1 MNKEELIEIVQKSFL
16 STEKKR
22 ELIDLLNTK
31 ISKEEFF
38 DFLNNALI
46 DAVDQRVDI
55 YHRAKK
61 YMDDAFERIDE
72 ARTRLKTQRDEALE
86 KSLAEIDPA
95 EFEKKK
101 ALLDTYYTQT
111 QKANA
116 ADEEDIKTAIADT
129 IKLTFVE
136 LT

>member
-31 ISKEEFF
+31 ITKEEFF

-46 DAVDQRVDI
+46 DAVDHRVDI
-55 YHRAKK
+55 YDRAKK
-61 YMDDAFERIDE
+61 HMDDAFEKIDE
-72 ARTRLKTQRDEALE
+72 ARTRQKTQRDEALE
-86 KSLAEIDPA
+86 KSLAEIDST

-101 ALLDTYYTQT
+101 SLLDAYYAQT

-136 LT
+136 LS